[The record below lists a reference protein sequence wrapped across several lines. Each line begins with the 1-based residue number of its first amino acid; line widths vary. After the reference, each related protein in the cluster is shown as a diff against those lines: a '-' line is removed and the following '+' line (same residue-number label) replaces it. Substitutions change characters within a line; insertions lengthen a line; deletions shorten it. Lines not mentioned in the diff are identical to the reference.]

1 MYVDVSHIR
10 QGDKTYTRYLLR
22 ESFRD
27 NGKVKHRTIANL
39 SGCSAAEIEAI
50 RLALRHKDNLSALTT
65 APPQFTIK
73 QGLSYGAVHVVY
85 EVARSLGI
93 DKALGTTRDGQLALW
108 QVIARVID
116 QGSRLSAVRLARS
129 HATQE
134 ILGLQGFDEDDLY
147 ANLDWLAE
155 QQALSLIHI

>member
-65 APPQFTIK
+65 TPPQFTI
-73 QGLSYGAVHVVY
+73 
-85 EVARSLGI
+85 
-93 DKALGTTRDGQLALW
+93 
-108 QVIARVID
+108 
-116 QGSRLSAVRLARS
+116 
-129 HATQE
+129 
-134 ILGLQGFDEDDLY
+134 
-147 ANLDWLAE
+147 NP
-155 QQALSLIHI
+155 